1 MNPINL
7 NEISIVDRSVAGAK
21 SATLAHL
28 KSMGFKI
35 PDGWVIPVDLA
46 IAISG
51 GGESHL
57 KECVREILADLGDG
71 GVAVRSSAVAEVT

>member
-1 MNPINL
+1 
-7 NEISIVDRSVAGAK
+7 
-21 SATLAHL
+21 
-28 KSMGFKI
+28 MGFKI

-71 GVAVRSSAVAEVT
+71 GVAVRSSAVAED